1 MVLAQFFVANSNN
14 GQWHDININGPCN
27 ARLVQYAFFHNNA
40 ALIQLQSD
48 VFKTPYSA
56 SSSLVVGNNPPIP
69 IVPSRGLLLSNN
81 LVFGFDQSNKD
92 NHWENIVI
100 PGRVQW
106 TVYDVTTGQ
115 PWANNSA
122 FTLILTFD
130 IEQLP

>member
-1 MVLAQFFVANSNN
+1 MVLAQFFLTDATN
-14 GQWHDININGPCN
+14 GQWHDININGPCH
-27 ARLVQYAFFHNNA
+27 ARLVQYIFSHNNA

-56 SSSLVVGNNPPIP
+56 TSSLIVGNNPSIP
-69 IVPSRGLLLSNN
+69 IVPSRGLLLANAN
-81 LVFGFDQSNKD
+81 VFAFDQSNKD

-106 TVYDVTTGQ
+106 TVYDATTGLLFVG
-115 PWANNSA
+115 A